1 MAFEIPHHLHEIG
14 CGKDGVK
21 VVVGN
26 DPAVDAQP
34 LVLAAMEPRLH
45 GQIASRRRGEDREP
59 GDDRGRDEVRG
70 LRFMDTV
77 AAAHGGR

>member
-1 MAFEIPHHLHEIG
+1 M
-14 CGKDGVK
+14 
-21 VVVGN
+21 VVGN

-34 LVLAAMEPRLH
+34 LVLVAMEPRLH
-45 GQIASRRRGEDREP
+45 GQIAPRRRGADREP

-70 LRFMDTV
+70 VRFVNAV